1 LDKSKDN
8 KMELSNWAP
17 EHSDA
22 LREFIAKGLSF
33 SEAAQ
38 AINSR
43 FNTSYSRNAALGR
56 ARRLGLGSD
65 DRRQPSMPVKPADLH
80 DIAESRASDSRTST
94 LVWPVPLF
102 KESKPLNLRCV
113 EIEPRHLSVIELERD
128 DCRYPYGGDE
138 ENEAITFCGHPRR
151 LGSAYCTPHFHLSR
165 NPVPPERAMSSVVL
179 RVVGGD
185 MRNADVNA
193 NATSV
198 ADRLKR
204 LPRRHRIAHLRALTG
219 LEPEACDRRH
229 VLSELLGEEI
239 SDAPVE

>member
-1 LDKSKDN
+1 
-8 KMELSNWAP
+8 MELSNWAP

-56 ARRLGLGSD
+56 ARRLGLGPE
-65 DRRQPSMPVKPADLH
+65 DRRQPSMPAKPADLQ
-80 DIAESRASDSRTST
+80 DIAEPRAHDVRTPA

-102 KESKPLNLRCV
+102 KGTKLVKLRSV
-113 EIEPRHLSVIELERD
+113 AIEPRHLSLIELENG

-138 ENEAITFCGHPRR
+138 EGEAITFCGHPRR
-151 LGSAYCTPHFHLSR
+151 PGSAYCTPHFHLSR
-165 NPVPPERAMSSVVL
+165 NPLVPPGGGEGHSAAS
-179 RVVGGD
+179 GGD
-185 MRNADVNA
+185 GMKNAAV
-193 NATSV
+193 TWL

-204 LPRRHRIAHLRALTG
+204 LPRHHRIAHLRALIG
-219 LEPEACDRRH
+219 LQPEHYGRCQE
-229 VLSELLGEEI
+229 LSELLRDEM
-239 SDAPVE
+239 SNAPIE